1 MNCYASDTHPHEITK
16 LVSLFSVNCNSFAQV
31 QRTLMQHASLPSD
44 VASEHQRR
52 YTEEHSGIAH
62 RFFNAGWSRLQFLDS
77 QIVDAVLKK
86 ATAEGVSV
94 LPVHDSLI
102 VTIRF
107 ADWLKETAVK
117 S

>member
-1 MNCYASDTHPHEITK
+1 
-16 LVSLFSVNCNSFAQV
+16 
-31 QRTLMQHASLPSD
+31 MQHASLPSD

-117 S
+117 SYHELTCFTSVIDQCQTLKCYCLPDY